1 MKSAIMKSTI
11 WKKILYLQI
20 LPFSV
25 IYIILSIFIVLQVY
39 KTQTKKVAQQLHSL
53 ALYNEAS
60 LRTTYDAVELSVQI
74 AASELE
80 KINPNSPNAREI
92 GENIITSR
100 FQNPRLVNAWLA
112 FEPNAFDRQDP
123 LHSGDH
129 PGVPSGRYIRSFLR
143 NGDFWH
149 LDPDIDEADWSNS
162 YWYRNPM
169 ETRSVFTDFGSPEYD
184 LLWDYG
190 NGPISSICISAPV
203 FRNNRAIGSVG
214 LDVAINE
221 DTLGDQLYNDAG
233 VSSAIFLVN
242 GTFGYSLDTEKVG
255 KTLEELGFGGAGRI
269 RDHMKVLQPVQID
282 NEYSGIT
289 GAKSFSY
296 FYPVQINDKHIYI
309 CTSMPQHMV
318 WLDTAPVLL
327 PIGTSLLISLGIFS
341 LLFVYLSRGVA
352 VPLRNLARASESL
365 ASGNLDVQIKFVHS
379 GDEMEMITRSLA
391 RMAEQFRVSKLV
403 QERSQNRFDIIIRIH
418 NAMFHSRTL
427 DDTFDKVLSEIADY
441 FHIYKASL
449 IVMKNESPRV
459 CSIFPITVR
468 DEGDAEFFCHQQ
480 VAQLTKGKKHLVMNY
495 GALAAAQL
503 SFVSFDTKSL
513 CILPLRV
520 NGRLRGYIIMEGK
533 DQEAFVHDDTTLIFI
548 GTTLSDIIG
557 CRIDW
562 EQAAAEAS
570 AKPDKGTGQQ
580 EMIMPED
587 HDEFIE
593 KAKSIQ
599 GLDVDKGIL
608 LIGGEKEKY
617 TELIKITIK
626 VVTEGIQKMREL
638 YLDDLPAF
646 AIEVHGMKAALY
658 NIGAELWGDEARQLE
673 FAAKSEDAGYCTENY
688 PVFEERL
695 RTLSRN
701 LAALFPRQERNS
713 QSGSTAEL
721 AQMLPRVRELCG
733 NFDTVA
739 AASLLSPF
747 IASRWEDQAI
757 SDLLAGIEKDL
768 ENLEYD
774 AAEIKIKKLQESLKD
789 TTA

>member
-1 MKSAIMKSTI
+1 MKSTI
-11 WKKILYLQI
+11 WKKILYMVV
-20 LPFSV
+20 LPFSI
-25 IYIILSIFIVLQVY
+25 IYVVLSTFIVLQVY
-39 KTQTKKVAQQLHSL
+39 KTQTKKVSQQLHSL

-60 LRTTYDAVELSVQI
+60 LRTTYDAVEMSVQV

-80 KINPNSPNAREI
+80 KIDPNSPNAREI

-112 FEPNAFDRQDP
+112 FEPNAFDRRDA
-123 LHSGDH
+123 LHTGDH
-129 PGVPSGRYIRSFLR
+129 PGIPSGRYIRSFLR
-143 NGDFWH
+143 DDDFWH
-149 LDPDIDEADWSNS
+149 LDPAIDEADWSNS

-169 ETRSVFTDFGSPEYD
+169 ESRSIFTDFGSPEYE

-190 NGPISSICISAPV
+190 NGFISSICLSAPV
-203 FRNNRAIGSVG
+203 FRNNRIIGSVG

-221 DTLGDQLYNDAG
+221 DTLGDQIYKDAG
-233 VSSAIFLVN
+233 VSSAIFLTN
-242 GTFGYSLDTEKVG
+242 GALGYSLDTEKVG
-255 KTLEELGFGGAGRI
+255 KTLEELGFGGTDRI
-269 RDHMKVLQPVQID
+269 KAHMKVLQPVQVD

-289 GAKSFSY
+289 GVRSFSY
-296 FYPVQINDKHIYI
+296 FYPVQINDKYIYI

-318 WLDTAPVLL
+318 WLDTAPVLM
-327 PIGTSLLISLGIFS
+327 PIGASLLISLGIFS
-341 LLFVYLSRGVA
+341 LLFIYLSRGVA
-352 VPLRNLARASESL
+352 VPLKNLARASESL
-365 ASGNLDVQIKFVHS
+365 AAGNLDVQINFVHS
-379 GDEMEMITRSLA
+379 GDEIEMITRSLA

-403 QERSQNRFDIIIRIH
+403 QERYQNRFDIIIRIH
-418 NAMFHSRTL
+418 NAMFHARTL
-427 DDTFDKVLSEIADY
+427 DGAFDEVLSEIADY

-449 IVMKNESPRV
+449 IVMRNDSPRI
-459 CSIFPITVR
+459 CSIYPIVIR
-468 DEGDAEFFCHQQ
+468 EEGDTEFFCHQQ
-480 VAQLTKGKKHLVMNY
+480 VIQLTKGKKHLVMNY

-503 SFVSFDTKSL
+503 TFVGYDTKSL

-520 NGRLRGYIIMEGK
+520 NGILRGYIIMEGK
-533 DQEAFVHDDTTLIFI
+533 DQEAFVHDDTTLIYI
-548 GTTLSDIIG
+548 GTTLSGIIG

-562 EQAAAEAS
+562 EQMAANAS
-570 AKPDKGTGQQ
+570 AESNQGTGQQ

-593 KAKSIQ
+593 KAKNIQ

-626 VVTEGIQKMREL
+626 VVTEAIRKMREL

-673 FAAKSEDAGYCTENY
+673 FAAKSDDSGYCAENY

-713 QSGSTAEL
+713 QSGSLAEL
-721 AQMLPRVRELCG
+721 AEMLPKIRELCG

-747 IASRWEDQAI
+747 IASRWENEAI
-757 SDLLAGIEKDL
+757 SELLAGIEKDL

-774 AAEIKIKKLQESLKD
+774 AADEKIKNLQESIKD